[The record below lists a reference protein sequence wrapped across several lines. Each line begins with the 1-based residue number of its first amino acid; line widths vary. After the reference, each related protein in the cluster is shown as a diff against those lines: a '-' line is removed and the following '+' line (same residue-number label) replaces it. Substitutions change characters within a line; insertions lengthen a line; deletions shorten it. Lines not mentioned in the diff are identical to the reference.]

1 MAETGNCEW
10 NERMTKAHSKLKQ
23 LIDVLSDMEHITN
36 GFDEGRNLV
45 ENTPTADVVENDE
58 DFVARGA
65 YEQIKWERDVAMEQI
80 NEAGIPFGGK
90 ADVVEAVRCEHC
102 KHSWFNG
109 VSLWLCQRESNFYCP
124 TVKAD
129 DFCSY
134 GERKEETP

>member
-10 NERMTKAHSKLKQ
+10 NERTQKAQSRLKQ

-45 ENTPTADVVENDE
+45 EDTPAADMVN
-58 DFVARGA
+58 
-65 YEQIKWERDVAMEQI
+65 M
-80 NEAGIPFGGK
+80 
-90 ADVVEAVRCEHC
+90 VRCEHC

-109 VSLWLCQRESNFYCP
+109 VDLWLCHREAKSYCP

-129 DFCSY
+129 AFCSY